1 MSYIGNDLRSGRS
14 ETYVFTAS
22 GGETSVLSSDDSR
35 LINYTVGWVKVWLNG
50 VLLVEG
56 SGNDY
61 EASDGSSITN
71 LSALSANDIVTV
83 EANHTFSVSDSV
95 PKTGGEFDGPLKLNV
110 ITQNTS
116 TNITGTLAENALY
129 LSNAFVMTGNIEVS
143 GKTTLARI
151 TDDDATT
158 PLLTDTNGQTIT
170 GAGTLTLGVLVN

>member
-1 MSYIGNDLRSGRS
+1 MSYIGHDLRSGRS
-14 ETYVFTAS
+14 ETYIYTAT
-22 GGETSVLSSDDSR
+22 GGETSVTTADDGR
-35 LINYTVGWVKVWLNG
+35 LVNYTVGWVKVWLNG

-56 SGNDY
+56 SGKDY
-61 EASDGSSITN
+61 EATTTNSITG
-71 LSALSANDIVTV
+71 LGALVANDIITI

-116 TNITGTLAENALY
+116 TNITGTLTENALY

-143 GKTTLARI
+143 GKTTLARLS
-151 TDDDATT
+151 DDTT
-158 PLLTDTNGQTIT
+158 TIFLTDTNGQTIT

>member
-1 MSYIGNDLRSGRS
+1 MSYIGHDLRSGRS
-14 ETYVFTAS
+14 ETYIYTAT
-22 GGETSVLSSDDSR
+22 GGETSVTHADDGR
-35 LINYTVGWVKVWLNG
+35 LVNYTVGWVKVWLNG
-50 VLLVEG
+50 GLLVEG
-56 SGNDY
+56 S
-61 EASDGSSITN
+61 EATTTNSITG
-71 LSALSANDIVTV
+71 LSALAANDIVTI

-116 TNITGTLAENALY
+116 TNITGTLTENALY

-143 GKTTLARI
+143 GKTTLARLS
-151 TDDDATT
+151 DDTTT

>member
-1 MSYIGNDLRSGRS
+1 MSYIGYDLRSGRS
-14 ETYVFTAS
+14 ETYIYTAT
-22 GGETSVLSSDDSR
+22 GGETSVTEADDGR
-35 LINYTVGWVKVWLNG
+35 LVNYTVGWVKVWLNG

-56 SGNDY
+56 SGKDF
-61 EASDGSSITN
+61 EATTTNSITG
-71 LSALSANDIVTV
+71 LGALVANDIITI

-116 TNITGTLAENALY
+116 TNITGTLTENALY

-143 GKTTLARI
+143 GKTTLARLS
-151 TDDDATT
+151 DDTT
-158 PLLTDTNGQTIT
+158 TIFLTDTNGQTIT

>member
-1 MSYIGNDLRSGRS
+1 MSYIGYDLRSARS
-14 ETYVFTAS
+14 ETYVYTAT
-22 GGETSVLSSDDSR
+22 GGETSVTEADDGR
-35 LINYTVGWVKVWLNG
+35 LVNYTVGWVKVWLNG

-56 SGNDY
+56 SGKDF
-61 EASDGSSITN
+61 EATTTNSITG
-71 LSALSANDIVTV
+71 LGALVANDIITI

-116 TNITGTLAENALY
+116 TNITGTLTENALY

-143 GKTTLARI
+143 GKTTLARLS
-151 TDDDATT
+151 DDTT
-158 PLLTDTNGQTIT
+158 TIFLTDTNGQTIT

>member
-1 MSYIGNDLRSGRS
+1 MSYIGYDLRSGRS
-14 ETYVFTAS
+14 ETYVYTAT
-22 GGETSVLSSDDSR
+22 GGETSVTEADDGR
-35 LINYTVGWVKVWLNG
+35 LVNYTVGWVKVWLNG

-56 SGNDY
+56 SGKDF
-61 EASDGSSITN
+61 EATTTNSITG
-71 LSALSANDIVTV
+71 LGALVANDIITI

-116 TNITGTLAENALY
+116 TNITGTLTENALY

-143 GKTTLARI
+143 GKTTLARLS
-151 TDDDATT
+151 DATT
-158 PLLTDTNGQTIT
+158 TIFLTDTNGQTIT

>member
-1 MSYIGNDLRSGRS
+1 MSYIGHDLRSGRS
-14 ETYVFTAS
+14 ETYIYTAT
-22 GGETSVLSSDDSR
+22 GGETSVTTADDGR
-35 LINYTVGWVKVWLNG
+35 LVNYTVGWVKVWLNG

-56 SGNDY
+56 SGKDF
-61 EASDGSSITN
+61 EATTTNSITG
-71 LSALSANDIVTV
+71 LGALVANDIITI

-116 TNITGTLAENALY
+116 TNITGTLTENALY

-143 GKTTLARI
+143 GKTTLARLS
-151 TDDDATT
+151 DDTT
-158 PLLTDTNGQTIT
+158 TIFLTDTNGQTIT

>member
-1 MSYIGNDLRSGRS
+1 MSYIGYDLRSGRS
-14 ETYVFTAS
+14 ETYLYTAT
-22 GGETSVLSSDDSR
+22 GGETSVTEADDGR
-35 LINYTVGWVKVWLNG
+35 LVNYTVGWVKVWLNG

-56 SGNDY
+56 SGKDF
-61 EASDGSSITN
+61 EATTTNSITG
-71 LSALSANDIVTV
+71 LGALVANDIITI

-116 TNITGTLAENALY
+116 TNITGTLTENALY

-143 GKTTLARI
+143 GKTTLARLS
-151 TDDDATT
+151 DDTT
-158 PLLTDTNGQTIT
+158 TIFLTDTNGQTIT

>member
-1 MSYIGNDLRSGRS
+1 MSYIGHDLRSGRS
-14 ETYVFTAS
+14 ETYIYTAT
-22 GGETSVLSSDDSR
+22 GGETSVTQADDGR
-35 LINYTVGWVKVWLNG
+35 LVNYTVGWVKVWLNG

-56 SGNDY
+56 SGKDY
-61 EASDGSSITN
+61 QATTTNSITG
-71 LSALSANDIVTV
+71 LAALVANDIITI

-116 TNITGTLAENALY
+116 TNITGTLTENALY

-143 GKTTLARI
+143 GKTTLARLS
-151 TDDDATT
+151 DDTT
-158 PLLTDTNGQTIT
+158 TIFLTDTNGQTIT

>member
-56 SGNDY
+56 SGKDY
-61 EASDGSSITN
+61 QASDGSSITN

-95 PKTGGEFDGPLKLNV
+95 PKSGGEFSGPLRLNV

-116 TNITGTLAENALY
+116 TNITGTLTENALY

-143 GKTTLARI
+143 GKTTLARLS
-151 TDDDATT
+151 DDTT
-158 PLLTDTNGQTIT
+158 TIFLTDTNGQTIT

>member
-1 MSYIGNDLRSGRS
+1 MSYIGYDLRSGRS
-14 ETYVFTAS
+14 ETYIYTAT
-22 GGETSVLSSDDSR
+22 GGETSVTEADDGR
-35 LINYTVGWVKVWLNG
+35 LVNYTVGWVKVWMNG

-56 SGNDY
+56 SGKDY
-61 EASDGSSITN
+61 QATTTNSITG
-71 LSALSANDIVTV
+71 LGALVANDIITI

-116 TNITGTLAENALY
+116 TNITGTLTENALY

-143 GKTTLARI
+143 GKTTLARLS
-151 TDDDATT
+151 DDTT
-158 PLLTDTNGQTIT
+158 TIFLTDTNGQTIT

>member
-1 MSYIGNDLRSGRS
+1 MSYIGYDLRSGRS
-14 ETYVFTAS
+14 ETYVYTAT
-22 GGETSVLSSDDSR
+22 GGETSVTEADDGR
-35 LINYTVGWVKVWLNG
+35 LVNYTVGWVKVWLNG

-56 SGNDY
+56 SGKDF
-61 EASDGSSITN
+61 EATTTNSITG
-71 LSALSANDIVTV
+71 LAALVANDIITI

-116 TNITGTLAENALY
+116 TNITGTLTENALY

-143 GKTTLARI
+143 GKTTLARLS
-151 TDDDATT
+151 DDTT
-158 PLLTDTNGQTIT
+158 TIFLTDTNGQTIT

>member
-1 MSYIGNDLRSGRS
+1 MSYIGYDLRSGRS
-14 ETYVFTAS
+14 ETYIYTAT
-22 GGETSVLSSDDSR
+22 GGETSVTTADDGR
-35 LINYTVGWVKVWLNG
+35 LVNYTVGWVKVWMNG

-56 SGNDY
+56 SGKDY
-61 EASDGSSITN
+61 QATTTNSITG
-71 LSALSANDIVTV
+71 LAALVANDIITI

-116 TNITGTLAENALY
+116 TNITGTLTENALY

-143 GKTTLARI
+143 GKTTLARLS
-151 TDDDATT
+151 DDTT
-158 PLLTDTNGQTIT
+158 TIFLTDTNGQTIT

>member
-1 MSYIGNDLRSGRS
+1 MSYIGYDLRSGRS
-14 ETYVFTAS
+14 ETYVYTAT
-22 GGETSVLSSDDSR
+22 GGETSVTEADDGR
-35 LINYTVGWVKVWLNG
+35 LVNYTVGWVKVWLNG

-56 SGNDY
+56 SGKDF
-61 EASDGSSITN
+61 EATTTNSITG
-71 LSALSANDIVTV
+71 LGALVANDIITI

-116 TNITGTLAENALY
+116 TNITGTLTENALY

-143 GKTTLARI
+143 GKTTLARLS
-151 TDDDATT
+151 DDTT
-158 PLLTDTNGQTIT
+158 TIFLTDTNGQTIT

>member
-61 EASDGSSITN
+61 QASDGSSITN

-95 PKTGGEFDGPLKLNV
+95 PKSGGEFSGPLRLNV

-116 TNITGTLAENALY
+116 TNITGTLTENALY

-151 TDDDATT
+151 ADDDATT

>member
-1 MSYIGNDLRSGRS
+1 MSYIGHDLRSGRS
-14 ETYVFTAS
+14 ETYVYTAT
-22 GGETSVLSSDDSR
+22 GGETSVTQSDDGR
-35 LINYTVGWVKVWLNG
+35 LVNYTVGWVKVWLNG

-56 SGNDY
+56 SGKDF
-61 EASDGSSITN
+61 EATTTNSITG
-71 LSALSANDIVTV
+71 LGALVANDIITI

-116 TNITGTLAENALY
+116 TNITGTLTENALY

-143 GKTTLARI
+143 GKTTLARLS
-151 TDDDATT
+151 DDTT
-158 PLLTDTNGQTIT
+158 TIFLTDTNGQTIT